1 MADVKVC
8 DRCCKVLG
16 HTRALIGLKPVKR
29 NALMIEIF
37 KKDKYVSGEYRKAC
51 TNHDLCED
59 CTNKLVEFLEG
70 KAVEAVRRTT
80 NAD

>member
-16 HTRALIGLKPVKR
+16 HTRALIGFKPAKR

-37 KKDKYVSGEYRKAC
+37 KKEKNWISEHRSAC
-51 TNHDLCED
+51 SNHDLCED
-59 CTNKLVEFLEG
+59 CTKKLVEFLEG
-70 KAVEAVRRTT
+70 KAVEAVIKT
-80 NAD
+80 